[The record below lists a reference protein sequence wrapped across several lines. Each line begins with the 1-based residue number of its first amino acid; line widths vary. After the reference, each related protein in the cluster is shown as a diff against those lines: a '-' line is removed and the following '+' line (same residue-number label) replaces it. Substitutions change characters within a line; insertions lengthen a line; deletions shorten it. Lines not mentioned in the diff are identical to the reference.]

1 MGTFILFNYTI
12 RNMIRDFYIRLF
24 LLSYTY
30 NKNLLLQDFIIR
42 DVDIRLTSSV
52 VTAISTV
59 VTVPYLRI
67 LDRYYGT
74 NSKQDCSN
82 TDRFYNVSCKKL
94 ESLAMI
100 LDTEQNL

>member
-1 MGTFILFNYTI
+1 
-12 RNMIRDFYIRLF
+12 MIRDFYIRLF

-42 DVDIRLTSSV
+42 DVDIRLTSNV
-52 VTAISTV
+52 VTAISTATVV